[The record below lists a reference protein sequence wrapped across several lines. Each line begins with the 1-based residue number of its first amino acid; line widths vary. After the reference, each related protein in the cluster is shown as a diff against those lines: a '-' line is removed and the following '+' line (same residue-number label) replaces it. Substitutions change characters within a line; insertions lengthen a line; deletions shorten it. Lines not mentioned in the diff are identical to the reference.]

1 MTTTSPDT
9 TTVRLPR
16 SLVEQV
22 RTIAQAHDRSLS
34 AELRVALN
42 AYIAADAHARRT
54 LKRRNTR

>member
-1 MTTTSPDT
+1 VYDVYMANTEKHSSQD

-22 RTIAQAHDRSLS
+22 RTIAVAHDRSLS

-42 AYIAADAHARRT
+42 AYVRQTAGER
-54 LKRRNTR
+54 

>member
-16 SLVEQV
+16 SIIEQV

-34 AELRVALN
+34 AELRVAL
-42 AYIAADAHARRT
+42 ADYV
-54 LKRRNTR
+54 RRNSEEQA